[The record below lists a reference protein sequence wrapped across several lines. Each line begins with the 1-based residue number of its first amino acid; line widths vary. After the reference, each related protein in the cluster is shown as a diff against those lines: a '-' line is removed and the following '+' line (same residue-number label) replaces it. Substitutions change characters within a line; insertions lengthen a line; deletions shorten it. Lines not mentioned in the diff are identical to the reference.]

1 MDGDGEFLNF
11 FQGVIALIPAEG
23 VIFLPDLISQGGD
36 GGQAAATKLVESIR
50 REFKSEFEL
59 DQMHLWVHVFYNKR
73 GLAGALGKAGHQVA
87 MQKLEDFAHGF
98 NRAADRFVMVDVGPG
113 KEAADVKIKVML
125 EDNICLPQTCKILF
139 GSGIFCTYL

>member
-1 MDGDGEFLNF
+1 M
-11 FQGVIALIPAEG
+11 
-23 VIFLPDLISQGGD
+23 PDLISHGGD
-36 GGQAAATKLVESIR
+36 GGQAAATKLVVSIR
-50 REFKSEFEL
+50 REFKSKFDLDL

-73 GLAGALGKAGHQVA
+73 GLMGALGKAGHQVA

-125 EDNICLPQTCKILF
+125 EDNIRLGQTCKILF
-139 GSGIFCTYL
+139 GGGIFCT